1 MVQMYCVKCKS
12 KTGTSSLYSFQ
23 SKNKKWMI
31 GGKCTKCG
39 IKKTRFAKNE
49 ETKKGGFVFTLP
61 MLAAA
66 AGIAASAATAGSSIA
81 TAVNNKKAQ
90 DKKLAEEIRHN
101 KAMEGKGFRLN
112 PPPSYKRGG
121 GLYLNRL

>member
-1 MVQMYCVKCKS
+1 MYCVKCNS
-12 KTGTSSLYSFQ
+12 LTGTSNLYSFQ

-31 GGKCTKCG
+31 GGKCVKCDS
-39 IKKTRFAKNE
+39 KKTRFAKNE

-66 AGIAASAATAGSSIA
+66 AGIAASAATKGSSIVS
-81 TAVNNKKAQ
+81 AVNKKKAQ
-90 DKKLAEEIRHN
+90 DKRLAEQIRHN
-101 KAMEGKGFRLN
+101 KEMDN
-112 PPPSYKRGG
+112 KRGG

>member
-1 MVQMYCVKCKS
+1 MIQMYCVKCKS
-12 KTGTSSLYSFQ
+12 KTGTSNLYSFQ
-23 SKNKKWMI
+23 SKNNRFMI

-39 IKKTRFAKNE
+39 SKKTRFAKTE

-81 TAVNNKKAQ
+81 SAVNKKKAQ
-90 DKKLAEEIRHN
+90 DKKLTEQIRHN
-101 KAMEGKGFRLN
+101 KAMEGKGLFLG
-112 PPPSYKRGG
+112 KKTGC
-121 GLYLNRL
+121 GLYLRRS